1 MIAFRDAIPESTP
14 SELRSFFVILTLQ
27 GYATINIFKNFKAQL
42 KGNDFESNND
52 FLIEIENRFT
62 AENRD
67 MSQYGLP
74 KPQVYLIINIYFLR
88 IILITSLLF
97 FLLI

>member
-42 KGNDFESNND
+42 KGNDFESNN
-52 FLIEIENRFT
+52 
-62 AENRD
+62 
-67 MSQYGLP
+67 
-74 KPQVYLIINIYFLR
+74 
-88 IILITSLLF
+88 
-97 FLLI
+97 